1 MPSTSP
7 FVTRR
12 RATLNSCTSLFV
24 KVLSNLTTVHESPGG
39 IGKYQFWNLGSAR
52 SGGTPELPIRSSVTA
67 SPSALLNRTVMNQ
80 SRTNVFGF
88 EKKIAVL
95 LIETTVP
102 GRAAMGSTSYVSG
115 RMSGLATAVEEA
127 TGVGVG
133 RYSGASTL
141 QADRTAARKAP
152 VRTRRIASS
161 LDPVVWP
168 SVARASRTSP

>member
-1 MPSTSP
+1 MTPSTSP
-7 FVTRR
+7 IVTRL

-24 KVLSNLTTVHESPGG
+24 NVLSSLTTVHESPGG
-39 IGKYQFWNLGSAR
+39 IGKYQFWNFGSAR
-52 SGGTPELPIRSSVTA
+52 SGGTPALPMRSSLTA
-67 SPSALLNRTVMNQ
+67 SPSALLKRTVMNQ
-80 SRTNVFGF
+80 SRTNALGF

-95 LIETTVP
+95 LTVTTVP
-102 GRAAMGSTSYVSG
+102 ARAESGSTSYVSG

-141 QADRTAARKAP
+141 HADSTAARKAP

-161 LDPVVWP
+161 LDPRC
-168 SVARASRTSP
+168 VASGG